1 MKSALVI
8 GGSGLVGSHCL
19 EELLLLPQYG
29 AVKALARRPLG
40 REHPRLEQIEADFA
54 ELDAVAGR
62 LGAEEVFCCLGTTMR
77 KAGSRDAFRHVD
89 FELPLRVAQAVRA
102 QGASEFVLV
111 SSLGAD
117 PASSSFYLRVKGELE
132 EAVSRVGFESLIIMR
147 PSLLRG
153 RRAEWRWG
161 EGMAK
166 LVLGTISPLL
176 RGSFRRYRPI
186 RARTVAR
193 AMVNM
198 ANLGLYGRH
207 IVESEAMAELA
218 R

>member
-1 MKSALVI
+1 MKSALVV

-29 AVKALARRPLG
+29 SVKALVRRPLG
-40 REHPRLEQIEADFA
+40 REHPRLEQVESDFA
-54 ELDAVAGR
+54 ELDAVAER
-62 LGAEEVFCCLGTTMR
+62 LAAEEVFCCLGTTLR
-77 KAGSRDAFRHVD
+77 KAGSRDAFRRVD
-89 FELPLRVAQAVRA
+89 FELPLRIAQLVRA

-132 EAVSRVGFESLIIMR
+132 EAVSRLGFESLIIMR

-153 RRAEWRWG
+153 HRAEWRFG
-161 EGMAK
+161 ETAAK
-166 LVLGTISPLL
+166 VLLTGLSPLL

-193 AMVNM
+193 AMINM

-207 IVESEAMAELA
+207 VVESEAMADLA